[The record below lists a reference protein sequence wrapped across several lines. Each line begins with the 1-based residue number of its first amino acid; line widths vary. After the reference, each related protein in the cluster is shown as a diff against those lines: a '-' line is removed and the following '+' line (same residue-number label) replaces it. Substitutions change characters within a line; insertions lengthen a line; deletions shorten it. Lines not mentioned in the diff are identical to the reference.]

1 MAGTASTRPR
11 QVVVGFRFGLQ
22 TCAALLACAIVT
34 TDGGLAAGTAGDEWT
49 LEELVAVALDRN
61 ANLSAAQSTSDA
73 AREGIAVARGERMPR
88 LDAVGLGELFP
99 RRERLL
105 IFRHGF
111 RKEENPFEHGIVNYG
126 LEFTLPLYTSGRV
139 EHGIKLAAAQAEA
152 ARFRVDVTRNVLIFN
167 IASTYYT
174 ALRLKD
180 VISAQEAALASLQES
195 LRVAELQREVGRIAP
210 LDMLRIVTRESEA
223 EGELVGA
230 RTAYD
235 QAIELLKELIAV
247 PPEVF
252 IDVTGEL
259 IQASVSAVPVES
271 LRQRALDDRP
281 DLVALRHEVRA
292 RREAVR
298 VTESRFRPTVDL
310 KANYRGVTGIDDG
323 TTRDDGAV
331 FLRLRIPLYEGGV
344 LRATRRQDLAKLR
357 TAEFN
362 LQDAERR
369 ALTDIQR
376 AVLDLNAAGP
386 RIEAARRAV
395 QQAEEGLRIEREK
408 FAQGRG
414 TSNDLLLAEEALLRA
429 RTKLAAFLSDSQI
442 ALAELKLAIGEDAV
456 TLSASSPLSLVG
468 D

>member
-1 MAGTASTRPR
+1 MAGTSSTRPQ
-11 QVVVGFRFGLQ
+11 QVVVGFRFRLQ

-34 TDGGLAAGTAGDEWT
+34 TDGVLAAGTAGDEWT

-73 AREGIAVARGERMPR
+73 AREGIAVARGARMPR
-88 LDAVGLGELFP
+88 LDAVGLGEIFP

-111 RKEENPFEHGIVNYG
+111 RKEDNPFESGIVNYG

-139 EHGIKLAAAQAEA
+139 EHGIKLAVAQAEA

-323 TTRDDGAV
+323 TTRDDGAI

-357 TAEFN
+357 AAEFN

-456 TLSASSPLSLVG
+456 ALSASSPLSLVG